1 MTYQE
6 KQAVVSAA
14 AEKALRKIG
23 ATEHPNGQNNWQIG
37 NTVISVHADAYANKV
52 NIRPAALN
60 DSRGK
65 YYDGYRHNQRP
76 ESSLSIGPSLG
87 SYLKRRAEEWADVY
101 ADYARALAAHNQSI
115 AEQDAT
121 AEMLESIGYHKS
133 RNGGDAYYR
142 QGDPVLEVG
151 FGGSVTVRRELR
163 VSKEKI
169 QLLIQHLDLLIE
181 LGS

>member
-101 ADYARALAAHNQSI
+101 ADYARALAAHNR
-115 AEQDAT
+115 AGRDRRDAGIYRISQEPERRRCVLPT
-121 AEMLESIGYHKS
+121 RRSGARSWLRRIGH
-133 RNGGDAYYR
+133 
-142 QGDPVLEVG
+142 
-151 FGGSVTVRRELR
+151 GSA
-163 VSKEKI
+163 
-169 QLLIQHLDLLIE
+169 
-181 LGS
+181 